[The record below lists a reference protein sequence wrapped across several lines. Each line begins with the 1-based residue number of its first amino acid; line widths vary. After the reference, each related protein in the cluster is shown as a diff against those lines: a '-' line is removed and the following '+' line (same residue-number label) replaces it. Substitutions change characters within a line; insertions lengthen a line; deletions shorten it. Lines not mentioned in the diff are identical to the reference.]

1 MRLERGDHDPGTE
14 TTMSCIR
21 SVRCPAIVALMIAA
35 AALPAAAQSSAD
47 TAAIRAAALDYIDG
61 WYTADG
67 PRMERALHP
76 ELAKRNVTTDPAS
89 GRSRLIQMSAM
100 TLVQSTRRG
109 GGSNI
114 PAAER
119 KDEVRI
125 LDIFGGAA
133 SAKVTAATWV
143 DYMHLAKV
151 NGQWVIMNVL
161 WENNPPK

>member
-1 MRLERGDHDPGTE
+1 MN
-14 TTMSCIR
+14 CIGALQR
-21 SVRCPAIVALMIAA
+21 AAIAAAMIAA
-35 AALPAAAQSSAD
+35 FSVPAAAQSSAD
-47 TAAIRAAALDYIDG
+47 SAAIRAAALDYIDG

-67 PRMERALHP
+67 ARMERALSP

-109 GGSNI
+109 GGSNV

-133 SAKVTAATWV
+133 SARVTAATWV

-161 WENNPPK
+161 WENNPTK